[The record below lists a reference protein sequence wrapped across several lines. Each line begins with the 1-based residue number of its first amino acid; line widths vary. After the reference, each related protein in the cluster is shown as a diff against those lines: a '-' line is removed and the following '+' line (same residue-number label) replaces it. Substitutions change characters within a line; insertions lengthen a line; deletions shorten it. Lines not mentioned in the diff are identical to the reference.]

1 MVVGEMNLNDAVQ
14 QLMAD
19 AAKNTYEFTEAEL
32 NDIIREVA
40 LDCARVSLDFY
51 PPMYNYQA
59 RCGREIA
66 QAIEKKYGISF
77 GVQS

>member
-1 MVVGEMNLNDAVQ
+1 MEVGEMNLNSAVR
-14 QLMAD
+14 QLMAA
-19 AAKNTYEFTEAEL
+19 AAKNSYEFTEAEL

-40 LDCARVSLDFY
+40 LDCARISLGFY

-66 QAIEKKYGISF
+66 EAIEKKYGISF
-77 GVQS
+77 EVK

>member
-1 MVVGEMNLNDAVQ
+1 MVVGEMNLNDKVQ
-14 QLMAD
+14 QLMST
-19 AAKNTYEFTEAEL
+19 AAKNSYEFTEEEL
-32 NDIIREVA
+32 KDLIREIA
-40 LDCARVSLDFY
+40 LDCARVSLGFY

-77 GVQS
+77 EVK

>member
-1 MVVGEMNLNDAVQ
+1 MVVGEMNLNDKVQ
-14 QLMAD
+14 QLMST
-19 AAKNTYEFTEAEL
+19 AAKNSYEFTEAEL
-32 NDIIREVA
+32 KDLIREIA
-40 LDCARVSLDFY
+40 LDCARVSLGFY

-77 GVQS
+77 EVK

>member
-1 MVVGEMNLNDAVQ
+1 MVVGEMNLNDKVR
-14 QLMAD
+14 QLMAT
-19 AAKNTYEFTEAEL
+19 AAKNTYEFTESEL
-32 NDIIREVA
+32 NDLIREVA
-40 LDCARVSLDFY
+40 LDCAGVSLGFY

-77 GVQS
+77 EVK